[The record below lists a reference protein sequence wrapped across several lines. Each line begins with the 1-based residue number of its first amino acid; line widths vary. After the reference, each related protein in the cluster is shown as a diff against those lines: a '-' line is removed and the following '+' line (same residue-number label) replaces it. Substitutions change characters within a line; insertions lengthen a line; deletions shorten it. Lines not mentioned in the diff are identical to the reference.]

1 MKNNNGQ
8 IISRLAKSALVKNKR
23 KTLTMFFAVLLSAFL
38 LFSVLTVGVTYFKMQ
53 RIQNIRM
60 NGAEFDAIMYGVTE
74 EQQEFCDENEDILRT
89 GICAVSGYVEATDKD
104 NTPNV
109 GLMWADPTFWDTMME
124 PARTSVEGEYPKQEN
139 EIMVTEKALEEC
151 GYGNLDIGDTFRMT
165 VGTPKGS
172 FEKEFRISGKW
183 SGYGEKKIFYVSQS
197 FYEASGYQVS
207 DVASGRF
214 YMDIRQKLMTEK
226 EQNALIE
233 DMNLGK

>member
-8 IISRLAKSALVKNKR
+8 IISRLAKSALAKNKR

-74 EQQEFCDENEDILRT
+74 EQQEFCDENKDILRT

-109 GLMWADPTFWDTMME
+109 GLMWADPTFWDT
-124 PARTSVEGEYPKQEN
+124 
-139 EIMVTEKALEEC
+139 
-151 GYGNLDIGDTFRMT
+151 
-165 VGTPKGS
+165 
-172 FEKEFRISGKW
+172 
-183 SGYGEKKIFYVSQS
+183 
-197 FYEASGYQVS
+197 
-207 DVASGRF
+207 
-214 YMDIRQKLMTEK
+214 
-226 EQNALIE
+226 
-233 DMNLGK
+233 

>member
-109 GLMWADPTFWDTMME
+109 GLMWPDP
-124 PARTSVEGEYPKQEN
+124 S
-139 EIMVTEKALEEC
+139 
-151 GYGNLDIGDTFRMT
+151 
-165 VGTPKGS
+165 
-172 FEKEFRISGKW
+172 
-183 SGYGEKKIFYVSQS
+183 
-197 FYEASGYQVS
+197 
-207 DVASGRF
+207 
-214 YMDIRQKLMTEK
+214 
-226 EQNALIE
+226 
-233 DMNLGK
+233 